1 MTTLYIANKNYS
13 SWSLRPWLLMKELS
27 IPFDEDIRPLLE
39 GSCWDSYREFSPNGR
54 VPCLHDGGTVVW
66 ESLAIVEYL
75 AERHQG
81 VWPQDRAARTWAR
94 CAASEMHAGFSAL
107 RNECPMCCGV
117 RVEMKSISPAL
128 QHDLDRIDELWSEGL
143 ERFGGPFLAGDAF
156 CAVDAFFAPVA
167 FRIQT
172 YRLRLGDTA
181 AAYAQRLLNL
191 GFMREWYEA
200 GLQESWRELSHD
212 QEITEAGTLIADL
225 RAPAR

>member
-1 MTTLYIANKNYS
+1 VTTLYIANKNYS